1 MRSEYEMSM
10 MGELSYFL
18 GLQFSQRSDGI
29 FISQSKTSFEAVGY
43 TDADFVGCRVD
54 SKSTSGSCQFLGQGL
69 VSWYSKKQQ
78 SVSTSTAEA
87 EYIAA
92 GSCCAQEGHKVCL
105 NVYDLSQGMAR
116 QLSMT
121 FFGKVIE
128 GIRLFLLDSLLNL
141 LPKRIRDCKPMVL
154 ITCNAVMRGSKLICL
169 KQIMDAALTE
179 SSKNGFSLVMLNCA
193 KHYYSVNNSLGV
205 YKVHQDTKTFLSE
218 KKGLTKGD
226 IDEGLC
232 SDNCALDQF
241 GNKSIMSAASF
252 SALVAGSTYV
262 GLKPIPPKLFQ
273 MKDSV
278 VWNRKTVSN
287 GSKTHCMK
295 TWNPIDNKK
304 FETLSHLPPLTDDS
318 IAREIDYMMKKGWIP
333 CLEFDAVR

>member
-1 MRSEYEMSM
+1 
-10 MGELSYFL
+10 
-18 GLQFSQRSDGI
+18 
-29 FISQSKTSFEAVGY
+29 
-43 TDADFVGCRVD
+43 
-54 SKSTSGSCQFLGQGL
+54 
-69 VSWYSKKQQ
+69 
-78 SVSTSTAEA
+78 
-87 EYIAA
+87 
-92 GSCCAQEGHKVCL
+92 
-105 NVYDLSQGMAR
+105 MAR

-128 GIRLFLLDSLLNL
+128 GI
-141 LPKRIRDCKPMVL
+141 C
-154 ITCNAVMRGSKLICL
+154 
-169 KQIMDAALTE
+169 
-179 SSKNGFSLVMLNCA
+179 
-193 KHYYSVNNSLGV
+193 LGV

-218 KKGLTKGD
+218 KKGLTKED

-252 SALVAGSTYV
+252 SAPVAGSTYV

-278 VWNRKTVSN
+278 AWNRKTVSN

-304 FETLSHLPPLTDDS
+304 FETLSYLPPLTDDS

-333 CLEFDAVR
+333 CLEFDALGYIYRENNRIPNYYDGRYWTMWKLPMFGCTDASQVLHEITECKKAYPSAYIRCQAFDNIRQAQCMSFVIQKPTTTS